1 MPKLPFSRIFQLSSC
16 LMGGLLSLKLYL
28 LTSSLLF
35 ANTPDGAAAIA
46 AQGKSQIAGPAGA
59 TPSTG
64 GDTAPVPSAPEDQVS
79 AKAGTGKAPAVK
91 SPCSE
96 GMTCIGQQD
105 KPELD
110 VDHSADEAR
119 MSLLQDL
126 AGRTKQLDQE
136 SQNLEELKRSIDA
149 SQAVLEQRMQKYS
162 EQQAVVKNQ
171 AKQKQQLSDADV
183 DRLVK
188 IYEAMAPRDAASIF
202 NVLDFQVVVPVMTK
216 MNPRKAS
223 AILAG
228 MVPER
233 AMMATQL
240 LAGVPRRSPVVRI
253 GTNG

>member
-46 AQGKSQIAGPAGA
+46 EQGKSQTAKPTDAAPSSGDAASPAPSSDGKVSANAGA
-59 TPSTG
+59 
-64 GDTAPVPSAPEDQVS
+64 D
-79 AKAGTGKAPAVK
+79 KAQAAK
-91 SPCSE
+91 SPCLD
-96 GMTCIGQQD
+96 GMTCIGQQN

-110 VDHSADEAR
+110 VDHNADEAR
-119 MSLLQDL
+119 TALLQDL
-126 AGRTKQLDQE
+126 AGRTKQLEQE
-136 SQNLEELKRSIDA
+136 SQSLEELKRSIDA

>member
-1 MPKLPFSRIFQLSSC
+1 MPKLSFPRIFQLSSC

-35 ANTPDGAAAIA
+35 ANTPEGAAAVA
-46 AQGKSQIAGPAGA
+46 EQGSGQIAGATGTAAVTAEGA
-59 TPSTG
+59 
-64 GDTAPVPSAPEDQVS
+64 VVS
-79 AKAGTGKAPAVK
+79 GSKPDPDRDHAEK

-96 GMTCIGQQD
+96 GMTCIGQTNQ
-105 KPELD
+105 PELD
-110 VDHSADEAR
+110 VAHSADDAR
-119 MSLLQDL
+119 KELLQDL
-126 AGRTKQLDQE
+126 EGRTKQLDQE
-136 SQNLEELKRSIDA
+136 SQQLEELKRSIDA

-171 AKQKQQLSDADV
+171 VKQKQQLSDADV

-202 NVLDFQVVVPVMTK
+202 NVLDFQVVVPVMIK

-240 LAGVPRRSPVVRI
+240 LAGVPRKSAVVRI

>member
-64 GDTAPVPSAPEDQVS
+64 GDTAPVSS

-119 MSLLQDL
+119 TGLLQDL

>member
-46 AQGKSQIAGPAGA
+46 AQGSSQAAGTAGSAPSASGAGA
-59 TPSTG
+59 
-64 GDTAPVPSAPEDQVS
+64 APASAPEGGVS
-79 AKAGTGKAPAVK
+79 AKSGNELAHAVK

-96 GMTCIGQQD
+96 GMTCIGQQN

-110 VDHSADEAR
+110 VDHKADEAR
-119 MSLLQDL
+119 TGLLQDL

-136 SQNLEELKRSIDA
+136 SKSLEELKRSIDA

-253 GTNG
+253 GSNG